1 MMKGWMVMLLVPLAL
16 SQEPAFAQVGL
27 DSVPGSSTTP
37 PNVSAPVVERSTDT
51 NGIRKE
57 SAKPSLIPVEKSK
70 TIHMNLVNCGWW
82 DCWLTPFVLPSS
94 RRIDNYQLWFDN
106 TSSAPISIEKTL
118 LVTDG
123 KQAGGQLSAETLK
136 LAKPD
141 QVLPANQTGG
151 LTLQIARQDMPPEEY
166 EGDLHLMLAGRN
178 ETVTLPL
185 MVHVRS
191 GPLWPIMALFLGVVL
206 GRLLKYMQDRGGPQA
221 EKLRLIN
228 RLEADL
234 GAADPGDQKLLA
246 NALINVRK
254 LVFRE
259 ELEKAGIQIDLI
271 RGRLDVLQ
279 QVQRIEKRLAADET
293 GNLAP
298 FIEQLQRVRGFLGD
312 GEDDRA
318 KRELEALQAD
328 LDGAKGDAT
337 VAELSTA
344 AGQAAQS
351 LTAIVP
357 MVIKAVPPSRTTQ
370 LRQGLVW
377 IAGVSDELRAE
388 ATLWVVRPLLSIGLL
403 VGLSLVGV
411 NELYV
416 EKGTSLGAKPL
427 SDYWGLIL
435 WGLSADVA
443 SRSLSNLKGQPQ
455 R

>member
-1 MMKGWMVMLLVPLAL
+1 MMKRWMVMLLVPLAL
-16 SQEPAFAQVGL
+16 SQEPALAQVAP
-27 DSVPGSSTTP
+27 DPVPGSSTIP
-37 PNVSAPVVERSTDT
+37 SNVAAPVVDRSTDT
-51 NGIRKE
+51 NSTRKE
-57 SAKPSLIPVEKSK
+57 FAKPTLVPVELSK

-82 DCWLTPFVLPSS
+82 DCWLTPIVLPSS
-94 RRIDNYQLWFDN
+94 TRIDSYQLWFDN
-106 TSSAPISIEKTL
+106 TSSSPIGIEKTV
-118 LVTDG
+118 LVSKG
-123 KQAGGQLSAETLK
+123 QQPGGQLSSDTLK
-136 LAKPD
+136 LANPA
-141 QVLPANQTGG
+141 QTLAANQKGG
-151 LTLQIARQDMPPEEY
+151 LSLQVARQDIPPEQY
-166 EGDLHLMLAGRN
+166 EGDFHLMLAGRN

-185 MVHVRS
+185 MVNVRT
-191 GPLWPIMALFLGVVL
+191 GPLGPIVALFLGVVL

-279 QVQRIEKRLAADET
+279 QVQGIEKRLAADET

-357 MVIKAVPPSRTTQ
+357 MVIKAIPPSRMMQ

>member
-1 MMKGWMVMLLVPLAL
+1 
-16 SQEPAFAQVGL
+16 
-27 DSVPGSSTTP
+27 
-37 PNVSAPVVERSTDT
+37 
-51 NGIRKE
+51 
-57 SAKPSLIPVEKSK
+57 
-70 TIHMNLVNCGWW
+70 
-82 DCWLTPFVLPSS
+82 
-94 RRIDNYQLWFDN
+94 
-106 TSSAPISIEKTL
+106 
-118 LVTDG
+118 
-123 KQAGGQLSAETLK
+123 
-136 LAKPD
+136 
-141 QVLPANQTGG
+141 
-151 LTLQIARQDMPPEEY
+151 
-166 EGDLHLMLAGRN
+166 
-178 ETVTLPL
+178 
-185 MVHVRS
+185 
-191 GPLWPIMALFLGVVL
+191 
-206 GRLLKYMQDRGGPQA
+206 LKYMQDRGGPQA

-357 MVIKAVPPSRTTQ
+357 MVIKAVPPSRMMQ